1 MAAPLTLDALH
12 RQARQLESAHRRGDE
27 AAIARV
33 APFRPDPR
41 KPLKDAGAQLVV
53 AREHG
58 FPTWARLRAYVE
70 RTAAGGEGLEH
81 AFHTDM
87 EYYEGRADG
96 LLASAQDRT
105 PSAMAAFEGEGV
117 ELTPEG
123 ARAVVAARHGFASWA
138 ALRRHVAGLEESG
151 EPFARAY
158 RALEE
163 RRHDDLAAL
172 LAQFPELATARG
184 TNGNALIN
192 MAGDA
197 GTLRLLLDAGADV
210 AHANAHGW
218 TPLHQAGFGDRA
230 DLARLLLDAGAP
242 ADVSGRGAGGT
253 PLIVALFW
261 GHHAVVDVL
270 LAAGRRPGN
279 LRVAAGIG
287 DVAMIDE
294 LVGEDGTVS
303 EAAGALR
310 GFYRPHG
317 GFPAWTPADDPQE
330 ILDEALSWAARADR
344 VDALSRL
351 VERGARV
358 GADVYRGTA
367 LTWAAAVGRVAAIE
381 RLIALGADVDQ
392 RATFGG
398 PDHGSGV
405 TAIQIAAQAGQRE
418 AVEALLD
425 AGADPTIKDDIYGGT
440 AAGWAESA
448 GRSEIAALLRAR
460 EGGEG

>member
-1 MAAPLTLDALH
+1 MAALTLEALH
-12 RQARQLESAHRRGDE
+12 REARRLESAHRRGDE
-27 AAIARV
+27 AAIARA
-33 APFRPDPR
+33 APSRPDRR
-41 KPLKDAGAQLVV
+41 KLLKDAGAQMVI

-58 FPTWARLRAYVE
+58 FPSWVRLRAYVE
-70 RTAAGGEGLEH
+70 RVDAGGQSLEH
-81 AFHTDM
+81 PFHTDM
-87 EYYEGRADG
+87 EYYEGRAEG

-105 PSAMAAFEGEGV
+105 PSAAAAFEGEGA

-123 ARAVVAARHGFASWA
+123 AREVVAVRHGLATWA
-138 ALRRHVAGLEESG
+138 ELRRHVEGWAESG
-151 EPFARAY
+151 EPFHRAF
-158 RALEE
+158 RALEDG
-163 RRHDDLAAL
+163 RHDDLARPL
-172 LAQFPELATARG
+172 GQFPELATARG

-218 TPLHQAGFGDRA
+218 TPLHQAAYGDRA

-270 LAAGRRPGN
+270 LEAGRWPGN

-294 LVGEDGTVS
+294 LVAEDGTVS

-317 GFPAWTPADDPQE
+317 GFPAWTPSDDPQE

-351 VERGARV
+351 GERGARV
-358 GADVYRGTA
+358 DADVYRGTA

-381 RLIALGADVDQ
+381 RLIALGAAVDQ

-398 PDHGSGV
+398 PDHGSWV
-405 TAIQIAAQAGQRE
+405 TAIQIVAQAGERK
-418 AVEALLD
+418 AVEALLE
-425 AGADPTIKDDIYGGT
+425 AG
-440 AAGWAESA
+440 
-448 GRSEIAALLRAR
+448 
-460 EGGEG
+460 